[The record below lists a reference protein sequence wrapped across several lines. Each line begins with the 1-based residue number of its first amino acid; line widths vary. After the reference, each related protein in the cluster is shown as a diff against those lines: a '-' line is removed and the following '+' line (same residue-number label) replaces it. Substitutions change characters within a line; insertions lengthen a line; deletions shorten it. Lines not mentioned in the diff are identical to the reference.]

1 MRIKVESSNYEQN
14 KLKRLEDIFLDD
26 VVNQQYIYSSK
37 IKKNF
42 SLLEKKTNIFEN

>member
-26 VVNQQYIYSSK
+26 VVNQ
-37 IKKNF
+37 
-42 SLLEKKTNIFEN
+42 